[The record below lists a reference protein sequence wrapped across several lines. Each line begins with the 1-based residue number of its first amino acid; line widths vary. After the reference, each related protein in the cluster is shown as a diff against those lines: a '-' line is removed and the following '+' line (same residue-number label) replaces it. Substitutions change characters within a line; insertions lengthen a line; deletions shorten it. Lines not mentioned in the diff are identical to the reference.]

1 MADANESPRYLWRAI
16 DGLPLDQAIQTAVK
30 TEKLDLYELQVAEGD
45 ELNHLNFVEIDFDE
59 KVSVVSVFLN
69 VNYPDEQNIPALRTH
84 SRGTEEFTIHLPS
97 DAIASDIPDIILA
110 QLPQSQAAYMVGRP
124 QAKLFAQ
131 ELRKIEQVHSQA
143 TKNLQIGVI
152 FAQEGQ
158 IDSELWMANEVQSDK
173 FWEFMDFF
181 GERVSV
187 DHTWK
192 QFRGDIQL
200 SASNTPQAYFCQW
213 EGLDVI
219 YHLAPLMDSDDR
231 RRLIG
236 NDILIIIFVE
246 EGAAI
251 DMPSLSGLGQVP
263 QCICIVQPVG
273 DLWQISF
280 HVSCSLTGVPNIPPL
295 EPVDIITLKHVVLT
309 FFFNG
314 LIQTKQCP
322 PLNRLFFRPRERA
335 LTELMK
341 RYSGVSID
349 VEEDRSQKRSRKGLK
364 KSNTVSMQVPQEKR
378 RTRRHS
384 WTRNM
389 TLPSLSLSESKTPSP
404 SSSNSSS
411 PVSSLSSSL
420 TAIRK
425 KKRYSNM
432 LGNTYCGCDYEKIDK
447 NSPNFEIYLE
457 LNYRK
462 HFMSIPE
469 KGSRRFCTLTTDPE
483 KATLFQSMPCSQT
496 NWTRHKNVSPVHLC
510 GSVGLSRGGGFQKTA
525 LFYGRFHLHI
535 LSPCVLLSPDTLGFW
550 YVWALIPKKLRTRDL
565 QSIG

>member
-1 MADANESPRYLWRAI
+1 
-16 DGLPLDQAIQTAVK
+16 
-30 TEKLDLYELQVAEGD
+30 
-45 ELNHLNFVEIDFDE
+45 
-59 KVSVVSVFLN
+59 
-69 VNYPDEQNIPALRTH
+69 
-84 SRGTEEFTIHLPS
+84 
-97 DAIASDIPDIILA
+97 
-110 QLPQSQAAYMVGRP
+110 
-124 QAKLFAQ
+124 
-131 ELRKIEQVHSQA
+131 
-143 TKNLQIGVI
+143 
-152 FAQEGQ
+152 
-158 IDSELWMANEVQSDK
+158 
-173 FWEFMDFF
+173 
-181 GERVSV
+181 
-187 DHTWK
+187 
-192 QFRGDIQL
+192 
-200 SASNTPQAYFCQW
+200 
-213 EGLDVI
+213 
-219 YHLAPLMDSDDR
+219 
-231 RRLIG
+231 
-236 NDILIIIFVE
+236 
-246 EGAAI
+246 
-251 DMPSLSGLGQVP
+251 
-263 QCICIVQPVG
+263 
-273 DLWQISF
+273 
-280 HVSCSLTGVPNIPPL
+280 
-295 EPVDIITLKHVVLT
+295 
-309 FFFNG
+309 
-314 LIQTKQCP
+314 
-322 PLNRLFFRPRERA
+322 
-335 LTELMK
+335 MK

-550 YVWALIPKKLRTRDL
+550 YVWALIPKNSGHVIYNPSDDSYITWHEKEERLGSTSSLGKASVFFFSESGKGEVKGEVKREVKEEVKGEVKKEVREEVREEAEREGKVEVEGEAEVEVVVEVMVEVEGQVKEEAKGEARDETKKEEELRSETGL
-565 QSIG
+565 KVKSESK